1 MIALSQVLEV
11 IGSIPIP
18 PPLFLL
24 NKKKKSF
31 NKNCSSAYL
40 EVIPEICD
48 VRLCDLKKS
57 WLSKKNFFCI
67 AGISSV

>member
-24 NKKKKSF
+24 NKKKKIPLT
-31 NKNCSSAYL
+31 KIAVVHIWKLYL
-40 EVIPEICD
+40 KYVM
-48 VRLCDLKKS
+48 
-57 WLSKKNFFCI
+57 
-67 AGISSV
+67 